1 VVSLSAFEHLLFG
14 GAEAAFVGWTVLAV
28 EGRHRE
34 RFLNSQLTSDVKGLA
49 VDSSHPTALLD
60 RGGRLQAFGYL
71 YKREERI
78 ELLVPNAIAEVMIET
93 LEAYVIAD
101 DVSFRTLEAPGMRL
115 VLGPE
120 ALRRV
125 ADLPAETRFP
135 LRAFSSQG
143 FVIWSDVDL
152 GLAAMDSEELESLGV
167 LSEPPRWEIEIAPGM
182 LLHETA
188 LLETAVSFDKGCY
201 LGQET
206 VAKMHRGRGAA
217 FGPMLL
223 EVNDGKTPFADLIG
237 KRFAVGDRDRAG
249 QVRSFAQWD
258 GVSYLYATVARK
270 LRVEGR
276 EIACRFENG
285 AVISCRVRK
294 APLLTTP
301 EPEEWAERLS
311 LRAVKAFAAD
321 REDEAIELFERALA
335 ICPSHADSYESLG
348 VLFGRHRRYEEA
360 IALMKRLLEVDP
372 LSVMAH
378 TNLSLYYNQ
387 FGRIEDAE
395 REAGEATRARMLL
408 ENQGRQRT
416 EEVRRVSEAAEADRE
431 RRVKMFRQVL
441 GLDPDDALGNFGL
454 GELLV
459 EEGGF
464 AEAVGHL
471 KRALASD
478 PHYSAA
484 FLALGRAHEG
494 AGDLED
500 AGRVYREGIEV
511 AAARGDLMT
520 ANRMQERL
528 LVIGGLPA
536 NR

>member
-1 VVSLSAFEHLLFG
+1 VNPSAFEHLLIE
-14 GAEAAFVGWTVLAV
+14 GAEAEFFGWTVVAV

-34 RFLNSQLTSDVKGLA
+34 RFLNSQLTSDVQNLA
-49 VDSSHPTALLD
+49 VDSSQPTALLD
-60 RGGRLQAFGYL
+60 RSGRLRAHGYL
-71 YKREERI
+71 LKREERI
-78 ELLVPNAIAEVMIET
+78 ELLVPTVVAEVMIET
-93 LEAYVIAD
+93 LEAFVIAD
-101 DVSFRTLEAPGMRL
+101 DVVLRTLETPAMRL

-120 ALRRV
+120 ALRR
-125 ADLPAETRFP
+125 AAGIPREERFP
-135 LRAFSSQG
+135 VSAFASRG
-143 FVIWSDVDL
+143 FVIWSEVDL
-152 GLAAMDSEELESLGV
+152 GLAAMETEELESLGI
-167 LSEPPRWEIEIAPGM
+167 LSEPPRWETEIASGM

-206 VAKMHRGRGAA
+206 VAKMQRGRGAA

-223 EVNDGKTPFADLIG
+223 EVNEERASLDGLIG
-237 KRFAVGDRDRAG
+237 ERFAVGDRDRAG
-249 QVRSFAQWD
+249 QVRSVARWN
-258 GVSYLYATVARK
+258 GVTYLYASVARE
-270 LRVEGR
+270 LRVDGR
-276 EIACRFENG
+276 EIACRFEN
-285 AVISCRVRK
+285 ASVIRCKVHN
-294 APLLTTP
+294 APLLRTP

-321 REDEAIELFERALA
+321 REDEAIGLFERALA
-335 ICPSHADSYESLG
+335 VCPSHADSYESLG

-360 IALMKRLLEVDP
+360 IALMQRLLEVDP

-387 FGRIEDAE
+387 LGRIEDAE

-408 ENQGRQRT
+408 ENQGRQRM
-416 EEVRRVSEAAEADRE
+416 EEVSRVSEAADADRE

-441 GLDPDDALGNFGL
+441 ELDPADALGNFGL

-459 EEGGF
+459 EEERF
-464 AEAVGHL
+464 VEAAGHL
-471 KRALASD
+471 ERALVSD

-494 AGDLED
+494 SGCLED
-500 AGRVYREGIEV
+500 AGRVYRNGIEV
-511 AAARGDLMT
+511 AAARGDLLT

-528 LVIGGLPA
+528 LVIGELGA
-536 NR
+536 DE